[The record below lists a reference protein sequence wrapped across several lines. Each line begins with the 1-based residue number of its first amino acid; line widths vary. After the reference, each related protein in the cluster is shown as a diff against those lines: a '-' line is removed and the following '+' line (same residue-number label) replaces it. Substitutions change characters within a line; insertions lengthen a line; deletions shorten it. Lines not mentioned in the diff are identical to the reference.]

1 MAKKARL
8 TPREDEVWRSYLR
21 MHAQLLRHLNRQL
34 QADSDLSLQD
44 YEVLVH
50 LSEAPDSRLRA
61 FELGTALQWEKSRL
75 SHHLSRMEKRGLVA
89 REDCTTDARGA
100 FVVLT
105 PAGRGAIEANA
116 PAHVAEVR
124 SAFIDALTP
133 EQLDTLGTIAATV
146 LSRLDPGDA
155 CEG

>member
-8 TPREDEVWRSYLR
+8 TPREDEVWRSYVR

-50 LSEAPDSRLRA
+50 LSEAEAGRLRA

-100 FVVLT
+100 FVVIT
-105 PAGRGAIEANA
+105 RAGRKAIELTA

-124 SAFIDALTP
+124 KVFLDALTP
-133 EQLDTLGTIAATV
+133 EQLDTLGTISDAV
-146 LSRLDPGDA
+146 LARLDPGDA
-155 CEG
+155 CEE

>member
-1 MAKKARL
+1 VAKKARL
-8 TPREDEVWRSYLR
+8 TPREDEVWRSYVR

-50 LSEAPDSRLRA
+50 LSEAEAGRLRA

-100 FVVLT
+100 FVVIT
-105 PAGRGAIEANA
+105 RAGRTAIELTA

-124 SAFIDALTP
+124 KVFLDALTP
-133 EQLDTLGTIAATV
+133 EQLDTLGIISDAV
-146 LSRLDPGDA
+146 LARLDPGDA
-155 CEG
+155 CEE